1 MKIKNNFIKI
11 TKEDGLKEVFG
22 HSGAPLHIESS
33 QDMAVV
39 FQISDIAWAK
49 NHTYPNGKQE
59 RKVYLQKA
67 GRSLSLELT
76 PSAFNTLEEIIFKN

>member
-22 HSGAPLHIESS
+22 HNGGPMHIESS

-49 NHTYPNGKQE
+49 NRTYPNGRQE

>member
-1 MKIKNNFIKI
+1 MKVKNNFIKI
-11 TKEDGLKEVFG
+11 TKEDGL
-22 HSGAPLHIESS
+22 

-59 RKVYLQKA
+59 RRVYIQKA
-67 GRSLSLELT
+67 GSSLSLDLT
-76 PSAFNTLEEIIFKN
+76 QNAFNTLEEIIFKN

>member
-1 MKIKNNFIKI
+1 MKVKNNFIKI
-11 TKEDGLKEVFG
+11 TKEDGLKEVFV
-22 HSGAPLHIESS
+22 HNGAPLHVESN

-59 RKVYLQKA
+59 RRVYIQKA
-67 GRSLSLELT
+67 GSSLSLDLT
-76 PSAFNTLEEIIFKN
+76 QNAFNTLEEIIFKN